1 MAIYPRLSLKYGG
14 GIISSQQQGEQV
26 KNTATILIGLGG
38 TGLDCLKAIKAAV
51 KERLRPDD
59 PEAAVPEYS
68 HIQFLGVDSD
78 QVALSKSG
86 LEMEEC
92 LDISGPMHSGMAE
105 NPAFLKMR
113 PELQWIDE
121 KLLELWKHYPF
132 PGQGNGSG
140 GIRQSGRFM
149 MMESSA
155 AFMDILEKKIATARR
170 GISYPDVNIHIFS
183 GLSGGTGSGCF
194 LDVCYMV
201 REVLRE
207 MGCEGAVVSGYF
219 FLPEAKE
226 ENISWAS
233 ESVRKKLR
241 MNGYAALQELD
252 YTMGTQYNGGVFQQV
267 YHGGKEIPWDRKPV
281 DMCFLI
287 GSNSEG
293 EVQPYERVID
303 AVTEYILELCT
314 EREDSKSNMLRI
326 ILWHDNWAIST
337 LVQLST
343 RGIYLDY
350 RSLNALS
357 IYVPFREMNTYL
369 MSGLLGMFE
378 GIRSKEPTQED
389 VRHFAEKAGL
399 GDYELLCRELSQG
412 AGDNYSP
419 FPGTWQEVKEYGDRD
434 MVIHYT
440 NQTDNKKGVIEKNAK
455 SISDERN
462 SWSLI
467 GRVREALVPYIK
479 SLEYGPMYACRMLE
493 ELSVNNLFRVIDA
506 LMEKNAHFWHM
517 EKYQDRYEEYEV
529 ARDAFHRSSI
539 LAKRR
544 RYEEY
549 VYRLEILE
557 KHKLALVRYEQM
569 DRVLRTLRSQMQ
581 KAAAEYYCILA
592 RVIGNLL
599 ETAKENRRV
608 LYEGIRN
615 TNDFG
620 KPLIT
625 LEEMKPKLDQLLES
639 INPASMMEVLMED
652 FLNPESLWIQEDENA
667 IAKMVN
673 DFFVNK
679 SFHDFANRSI
689 TGFLGYKYSTD
700 NREVIADR
708 LYEEYMKEL
717 TEQVKP
723 LFAFNTTVWNG
734 SQTGKDGIIT
744 VPKGAATVI
753 NAAMKLHE
761 SSPLYEVQESKLKYR
776 VYLRRKNCGFP
787 IYSHKKIKEYEEL
800 YYSSPIPPGLHSYVG
815 NEKGFFS
822 DWNHLPPLTPESGI
836 EYGKIPQRLKVYL
849 EEANE
854 IYDKSR
860 ELGLLKGDEVFC
872 LDEEQGLK
880 PSGHVLPHG
889 SQVDEITIERVRRD
903 FFVRSPAIWEG
914 LKKDIE
920 VLEKQKKLS
929 EQKNAESEA

>member
-1 MAIYPRLSLKYGG
+1 MAEYSNLLLSKGG
-14 GIISSQQQGEQV
+14 GILSPQQQGEQV
-26 KNTATILIGLGG
+26 TYTATILIGLGG

-51 KERLRPDD
+51 RECLKPDD
-59 PEAAVPEYS
+59 PDALVPEYS

-78 QVALSKSG
+78 QEALRKSG

-92 LDISGPMHSGMAE
+92 LDISEPMHSGMAK

-155 AFMDILEKKIATARR
+155 AFMDILEKKIAMARR
-170 GISYPDVNIHIFS
+170 GLSYPTVNVHIFS

-194 LDVCYMV
+194 LDVSYMV

-207 MGCEGAVVSGYF
+207 VGGGLISGYF
-219 FLPEAKE
+219 FLPEVNETKIPSTFE
-226 ENISWAS
+226 P
-233 ESVRKKLR
+233 VKKNLI

-252 YTMGTQYNGGVFQQV
+252 YTMGIEKNGGAFQQV
-267 YHGGKEIPWDRKPV
+267 YQNGKVIPWSIQPV
-281 DMCFLI
+281 DVCFLI
-287 GSNSEG
+287 GSNPEEEIRTQSYKRAIS
-293 EVQPYERVID
+293 V
-303 AVTEYILELCT
+303 VTEYILEFCT
-314 EREDSKSNMLRI
+314 DKSHYQSNTLYSRQRYDSWVICTRMKSN
-326 ILWHDNWAIST
+326 T
-337 LVQLST
+337 Q
-343 RGIYLDY
+343 GIYLDY

-389 VRHFAEKAGL
+389 VRRFAEKAGL
-399 GDYELLCRELSQG
+399 GDYDLLCRELSQG
-412 AGDNYSP
+412 AGDDYSP
-419 FPGTWQEVKEYGDRD
+419 FPGTWQEVKEYGDKEL
-434 MVIHYT
+434 VLHYII
-440 NQTDNKKGVIEKNAK
+440 QTDKKRGVIEKNAK
-455 SISDERN
+455 SISDEKNLR
-462 SWSLI
+462 SLI
-467 GRVREALVPYIK
+467 GRVREALVSYIK

-493 ELSVNNLFRVIDA
+493 EFSVNNLFRVIDA
-506 LMEKNAHFWHM
+506 LMEKNAYFWHM
-517 EKYQDRYEEYEV
+517 EKSRDRYEEYEM

-557 KHKLALVRYEQM
+557 MHKLALVRYEQM

-581 KAAAEYYCILA
+581 KAAAKYYCILA

-599 ETAKENRRV
+599 ETAEDNRRFLEV
-608 LYEGIRN
+608 GIRN

-620 KPLIT
+620 EPLIT
-625 LEEMKPKLDQLLES
+625 LEEVKPKLDQLLES
-639 INPASMMEVLMED
+639 INPAAMMEILMVD
-652 FLNPESLWIQEDENA
+652 FLNHESLWIQEDEYA

-679 SFHDFANRSI
+679 AFHDFANRSI
-689 TGFLGYKYSTD
+689 TSFLRYKYSTD
-700 NREVIADR
+700 NREVITDR
-708 LYEEYMKEL
+708 LYEDYIKEL
-717 TEQVKP
+717 AGKIEP
-723 LFAFNTTVWNG
+723 LFDFDVTAWDEDYTSKRRDILVPISDECVIYAAKKLFPLFTVLLDALG
-734 SQTGKDGIIT
+734 DR
-744 VPKGAATVI
+744 
-753 NAAMKLHE
+753 L
-761 SSPLYEVQESKLKYR
+761 
-776 VYLRRKNCGFP
+776 YLRGINCGFP
-787 IYSHKKIKEYEEL
+787 ICSHKKIKEYEEL
-800 YYSSPIPPGLHSYVG
+800 YYSSPIPVGLHSYVG

-822 DWNHLPPLTPESGI
+822 DWNRLPPLTPESGI
-836 EYGKIPQRLKVYL
+836 EYGKIPQRLKEEM
-849 EEANE
+849 EEANAL
-854 IYDKSR
+854 YDKAR
-860 ELGLLKGDEVFC
+860 ELGLLKGDEVFY
-872 LDEEQGLK
+872 LDGEKKLK

-889 SQVDEITIERVRRD
+889 SQMNEITIERVRRD
-903 FFVRSPAIWEG
+903 FFVRSPALWEG

-920 VLEKQKKLS
+920 VLEQSK
-929 EQKNAESEA
+929 